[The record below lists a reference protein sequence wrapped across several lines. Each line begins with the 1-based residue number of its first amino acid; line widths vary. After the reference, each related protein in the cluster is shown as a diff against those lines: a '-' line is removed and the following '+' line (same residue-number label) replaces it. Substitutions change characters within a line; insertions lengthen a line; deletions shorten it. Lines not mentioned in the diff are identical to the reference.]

1 MNTDTV
7 PSPFPIRG
15 VAEAFYGVYYTP
27 VERNDLIRFIGQ
39 HGFNTYL
46 YGPKNDRQHRNRWR
60 EPYPAK
66 TMQQFADTVAI
77 ARDSGVTFCYAI
89 GPVVSMCYSDEA
101 DYHAIITKL
110 EAFYRLGVRSFCA
123 VLDDMKPE
131 FLHEAD
137 RRCYNSYA
145 EAHVHLCN
153 RLFEWLQA
161 LDPACTFSLC
171 PTLYYGRP
179 PFDSYV
185 YEIGMGLYPEI
196 DVFYTGAD
204 ICSPQITAADAAAF
218 AQAIKRPPLIW
229 DNYPVN
235 DLGMQPEMHIGP
247 VRGRG
252 ARLPTQ
258 TRGIVAN
265 LMLQAEASKIP
276 LLTYAEYMRNPD
288 GYDPDAAW
296 ERALYTVAGDD
307 SAAALRLFAENS
319 LQSCLDVLEAAKL
332 DRLTEAAYAALRG
345 GERASDSPA
354 VAALDAYLTA
364 VDEALYHLKYR
375 MDNLALRNNLLPWIE
390 LLEAWGW
397 SVRYGFGVLR
407 KIEQGVPFDDPL
419 WRMKEYWALA
429 KNHYKRVAGKI
440 VVPLVEYM
448 LDIIAQAEKE
458 TR

>member
-1 MNTDTV
+1 MNTGKMA
-7 PSPFPIRG
+7 SPFTIRG
-15 VAEAFYGVYYTP
+15 VAEAFYGVYYT
-27 VERNDLIRFIGQ
+27 VIERNDLIRFIGQ

-66 TMQQFADTVAI
+66 AMQQFAETVDI
-77 ARDSGVTFCYAI
+77 AQESGVTFCYSVGLA
-89 GPVVSMCYSDEA
+89 VSMCYSSD
-101 DYHAIITKL
+101 DDFRAIISKL
-110 EAFYRLGVRSFCA
+110 EAFYGIGVRSFCA

-137 RRCYNSYA
+137 SRYYGSYA

-153 RLFEWLQA
+153 RLYEWLQT
-161 LDPACTFSLC
+161 LDPTCAFSMC

-179 PFDSYV
+179 PFDAYV
-185 YEIGMGLYPEI
+185 YEIGTGLYPQI

-218 AQAIKRPPLIW
+218 GQAVNRSPIIW

-247 VRGRG
+247 VRGRE
-252 ARLPTQ
+252 AALYTR

-276 LLTYAEYMRNPD
+276 LLTYADYLQNPHD
-288 GYDPDAAW
+288 YNAAESW
-296 ERALYTVAGDD
+296 SRALYESAGDE
-307 SAAALRLFAENS
+307 SAEALRLFSENS
-319 LQSCLDVLEAAKL
+319 LQSCLDSPEAEKLE
-332 DRLTEAAYAALRG
+332 RLTEAAYHALQD
-345 GERASDSPA
+345 GERAADSPA
-354 VAALDAYLTA
+354 VRALDEYLTA

-375 MDNLALRNNLLPWIE
+375 MENLALRDNLLPWIE

-407 KIEQGVPFDDPL
+407 KIEQGIPFDDPL
-419 WRMKEYWALA
+419 WRMQEYWALA
-429 KNHYKRVAGKI
+429 KRHHKRIAGHI

-448 LDIIAQAEKE
+448 LDIITKAEE
-458 TR
+458 GRS